1 MEALSRS
8 LNSSSSKLIASSTA
22 LEAPT
27 SLVILHFLAIGRRSR
42 FADEEPWTGAVIKF
56 RNGSNDGGSI
66 DGGSEEAMGS
76 CLIILGI
83 EFL

>member
-1 MEALSRS
+1 M
-8 LNSSSSKLIASSTA
+8 NSSSSKLIASSIA

-27 SLVILHFLAIGRRSR
+27 SSVILHFLAIGCRSR
-42 FADEEPWTGAVIKF
+42 FADEEPWTGAVIEF
-56 RNGSNDGGSI
+56 QNGSNDGGSI
-66 DGGSEEAMGS
+66 DRGSEEAMGS

>member
-1 MEALSRS
+1 LEALSRS
-8 LNSSSSKLIASSTA
+8 LNLSSSKLIARLTA
-22 LEAPT
+22 LEALT
-27 SLVILHFLAIGRRSR
+27 SSVILHFLAIGHRSQ
-42 FADEEPWTGAVIKF
+42 FADEEPWTGAVIEF

-66 DGGSEEAMGS
+66 DRGSEEAMGS